1 VPTITSDTPAHSVN
15 DVKATQSIE
24 IPKIISTN
32 PSEILATP
40 YVRGLIK
47 KFRLDITKI
56 RGSGEGGRI
65 L

>member
-1 VPTITSDTPAHSVN
+1 VPTITSEVSAQNVN
-15 DVKATQSIE
+15 DVKTAQTIE

-47 KFRLDITKI
+47 KFGLDITKI